1 MRADCFIRGIQA
13 NGDDELNLA
22 RNMDAGILA
31 RFVPGIHD
39 CPIRYITGKIPHMSF
54 VASITKI
61 MIF

>member
-31 RFVPGIHD
+31 RFIPAVFTIVQFD
-39 CPIRYITGKIPHMSF
+39 TSGKIPHMSF
-54 VASITKI
+54 VASVTKI